1 MVICD
6 GGRGSRKTNSSL
18 DDDGGVEVMAEGKAG
33 EKAKNQIP
41 GTL

>member
-1 MVICD
+1 MGVWGAEKEIPHLVIMV
-6 GGRGSRKTNSSL
+6 
-18 DDDGGVEVMAEGKAG
+18 GVEVMAEGKAG